1 MEEETDPD
9 GPKMV
14 RQVMRFAA
22 LGTEMGI
29 AIAIGVFG
37 GMYLDTKFDS
47 EPVFFGVG
55 FVLGLGAAAKAI
67 IDASKLAMKNL
78 EDDGKSPPKE
88 D

>member
-9 GPKMV
+9 NVKMF
-14 RQVMRFAA
+14 RQLGRLAA

-37 GMYLDTKFDS
+37 GIYLDKKFDC
-47 EPVFFGVG
+47 EPVFFWIG
-55 FVLGLGAAAKAI
+55 FFLGLGAAAKAI
-67 IDASKLAMKNL
+67 FDASKIAMKNL